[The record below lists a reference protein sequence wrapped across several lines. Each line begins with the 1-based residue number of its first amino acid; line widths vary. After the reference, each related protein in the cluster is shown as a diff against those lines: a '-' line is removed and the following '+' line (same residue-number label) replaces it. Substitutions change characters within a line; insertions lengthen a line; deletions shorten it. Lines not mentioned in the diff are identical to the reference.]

1 MFVYDSADNEK
12 SFSEA
17 YRSQILNPESDSDDD
32 ESSKGTLIII
42 ILVVVAL
49 ALGIFGYM
57 YLSKDNQT
65 QTVKVDSVEAG
76 PTESNN
82 KEEIAEAP
90 PESNMLN
97 NIDELL
103 LEEDDN
109 STEAEAESE
118 SIKIE
123 EESPK
128 VDEVKKIQVKSLSK
142 QKGEDTYLEQLAE
155 LSKEIDG
162 DKK

>member
-17 YRSQILNPESDSDDD
+17 YRSQILNPESDNDDD

-65 QTVKVDSVEAG
+65 AKVESAKTEPIKEKVE
-76 PTESNN
+76 E
-82 KEEIAEAP
+82 EAP

-103 LEEDDN
+103 LEEEDDN
-109 STEAEAESE
+109 STKAETE
-118 SIKIE
+118 SIKVE
-123 EESPK
+123 DKKSED
-128 VDEVKKIQVKSLSK
+128 VEVKKIQVKSLSK
-142 QKGEDTYLEQLAE
+142 QKGENTYLEQLAE
-155 LSKEIDG
+155 LSKELDG